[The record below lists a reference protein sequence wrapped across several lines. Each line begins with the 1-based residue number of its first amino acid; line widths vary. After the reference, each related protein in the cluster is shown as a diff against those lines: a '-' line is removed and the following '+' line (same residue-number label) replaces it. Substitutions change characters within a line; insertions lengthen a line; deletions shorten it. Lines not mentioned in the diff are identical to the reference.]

1 MIIKLSAKFCN
12 KRRDMES
19 ICIEDR
25 KKLTIKGATK
35 VISATDSQAVVEIG
49 GSNVVI
55 SGTNIEVTK
64 LDLDNKEVCF
74 SGNINGLKYAQKT
87 EKVNIIKRLFK

>member
-1 MIIKLSAKFCN
+1 
-12 KRRDMES
+12 MET

-35 VISATDSQAVVEIG
+35 VISSTDSQAVVEIG
-49 GSNVVI
+49 GTNVVVTG
-55 SGTNIEVTK
+55 SNIEVTK

-74 SGNINGLKYAQKT
+74 SGNINGLKYTQKADKT
-87 EKVNIIKRLFK
+87 PLYKRLFK